1 MPITYLRLLSFSL
14 SLVAFFSGSAS
25 ASGLA
30 NGKQDPR
37 LIQEAVTS
45 FLRTQSAGLPGQ
57 IEITPGTIDA
67 RISLPACAALEP
79 SLPSGSRAWGNTTVI
94 VNCTIPSPW
103 TIYVRATVKVVA
115 DYVVSAKPLT
125 QGQLLTAADLTTL
138 KGDLTQLPPGIITD
152 PNQAFGRTMASS
164 IPLGSPLRQDILR
177 ARAAVRAHQSV
188 KLVSSGR
195 GFSVTAEGKAL
206 GNAVDGQI
214 VQVRSAS
221 GPIVS
226 GVARMGSIVE
236 VNY

>member
-1 MPITYLRLLSFSL
+1 M
-14 SLVAFFSGSAS
+14 
-25 ASGLA
+25 
-30 NGKQDPR
+30 
-37 LIQEAVTS
+37 
-45 FLRTQSAGLPGQ
+45 
-57 IEITPGTIDA
+57 
-67 RISLPACAALEP
+67 
-79 SLPSGSRAWGNTTVI
+79 
-94 VNCTIPSPW
+94 
-103 TIYVRATVKVVA
+103 RATVKVVA